1 MFYLEKRKSVA
12 CNMFVKLVI
21 GVHSSFATISS
32 RKKELVALLMFSLVA
47 VSVQLLYLFLSVLWV
62 GLQCVIG
69 AFPHDL
75 VILTYLFSDIL
86 NLDLLKNIT
95 EWKSL
100 MIFCIHFIH
109 IHHYPSLISVHL
121 VKWFY
126 IIVVVWYKTIL
137 RHKLELKWIN
147 YLNFYTHLLLM
158 IIITT
163 YMKVMF
169 LNFQFLLLRKCSKES
184 PCMRKNGI
192 SKPKIDNRHV
202 L

>member
-95 EWKSL
+95 E
-100 MIFCIHFIH
+100 
-109 IHHYPSLISVHL
+109 
-121 VKWFY
+121 
-126 IIVVVWYKTIL
+126 
-137 RHKLELKWIN
+137 
-147 YLNFYTHLLLM
+147 
-158 IIITT
+158 
-163 YMKVMF
+163 
-169 LNFQFLLLRKCSKES
+169 
-184 PCMRKNGI
+184 
-192 SKPKIDNRHV
+192 
-202 L
+202 